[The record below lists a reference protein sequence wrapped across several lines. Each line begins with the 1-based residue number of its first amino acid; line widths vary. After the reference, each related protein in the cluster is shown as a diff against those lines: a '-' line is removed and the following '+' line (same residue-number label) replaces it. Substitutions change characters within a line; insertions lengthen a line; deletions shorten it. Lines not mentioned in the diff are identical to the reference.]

1 LVIGVWSLGFVKF
14 MAQRMP
20 KNAPEVQ
27 KFVEVK
33 EVRDGVVITKDNTL
47 RAVCICS
54 SINFDLLS
62 ADEQE
67 AVVARF
73 QEFLNSLDFPL
84 QIIIASRHF
93 NIENYLNQIKELE
106 KKQTNELLR
115 VQTSEYINFVQSFVE
130 FANIMNKSFY
140 VVVPFRMVESREED
154 FLSKFKTIV
163 SAKKPKATKFEQE
176 KLRQYKT
183 QLNQRVNLMIEGLQG
198 LGVKTVPLN
207 DEQLTELYYEFYNI
221 EK

>member
-1 LVIGVWSLGFVKF
+1 
-14 MAQRMP
+14 MAAKLP

-27 KFVEVK
+27 KFVEVE
-33 EVRDGVVITKDNTL
+33 EVKDDTVITKDKSL
-47 RAVCICS
+47 KAVCICS

-62 ADEQE
+62 MDEQE
-67 AVVARF
+67 AVVSRF

-84 QIIIASRHF
+84 QIIVASRHF

-115 VQTSEYINFVQSFVE
+115 VQTSEYINFIQSFVE

-140 VVVPFRMVESREED
+140 VVVPFRVVESREED
-154 FLSKFKTIV
+154 FLSKFKTVI
-163 SAKKPKATKFEQE
+163 SAKKTKKTKFEE
-176 KLRQYKT
+176 GKLRQYKT
-183 QLNQRVNLMIEGLQG
+183 QLNQRTNLIVEGLQG
-198 LGVKTVPLN
+198 LGIKAVPLN
-207 DEQLTELYYEFYNI
+207 DEQLTELFYEFYNI